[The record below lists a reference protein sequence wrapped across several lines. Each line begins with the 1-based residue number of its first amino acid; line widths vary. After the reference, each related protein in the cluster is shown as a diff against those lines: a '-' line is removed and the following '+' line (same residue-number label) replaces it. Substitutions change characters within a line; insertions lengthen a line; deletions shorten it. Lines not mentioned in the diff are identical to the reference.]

1 MIMLVESGK
10 LLNNIGLKLCKYT
23 KIKKYCKYPLH
34 FSEKVLKYN

>member
-1 MIMLVESGK
+1 MMFVGNGK
-10 LLNNIGLKLCKYT
+10 LFNNIGSKLCKYT